1 MKKIFTAIML
11 FAFLG
16 WIGLTSFFNETNA
29 ASVYVQPTSK
39 DIKLKFEKAYV
50 LSRLAEEWFMDEAM
64 YTYFGDGYAD
74 IYKVYMSYDYLNKTK
89 AYDKL
94 IQIKREALEALKTKT
109 IWDLSQIT
117 IDRNYELPGKLKSNK
132 LTWFSKELTDDKNF
146 NFMIDGIKNDKR
158 TVANAK
164 EIGKRIG
171 VDYRL
176 VLSSILTEQVR
187 YALTERGEMKKFLQ
201 KTPMLLYLTQFSYGV
216 GWIKSF
222 TAEKIR
228 DDASAYWYG
237 DELSVHK
244 DTSWE
249 TAWKSVLIDK
259 YWQVAYPSYLVKNI
273 ITRWSK
279 AGVDISWNPG
289 VIITLYNFWNVAKKE
304 PNKNPKVWGA
314 DIAVKGKTYNFWGL
328 GEWFYWWMKIYKK
341 I

>member
-1 MKKIFTAIML
+1 ML
-11 FAFLG
+11 LAFVG
-16 WIGLTSFFNETNA
+16 WIGITAFINDTNA
-29 ASVYVQPTSK
+29 AWVYVQPTSK
-39 DIKLKFEKAYV
+39 DIKLKFEKSYV
-50 LSRLAEEWFMDEAM
+50 LSRLAEEWFLDEAM
-64 YTYFGDGYAD
+64 YTYFWDGYSD

-94 IQIKREALEALKTKT
+94 IQVKREALEALKTKT
-109 IWDLSQIT
+109 IGDLSQIT
-117 IDRNYELPGKLKSNK
+117 IDRNYELPTKLKANK
-132 LTWFSKELTDDKNF
+132 LTWFPKDLTDDKNF
-146 NFMIDGIKNDKR
+146 SFMIDWIKNDKR

-164 EIGKRIG
+164 EIGTRIG

-201 KTPMLLYLTQFSYGV
+201 KTPMLLYLTQFSYWV
-216 GWIKSF
+216 GWVKSF

-228 DDASAYWYG
+228 DDASTYWYWK
-237 DELSVHK
+237 ELSVHK
-244 DTSWE
+244 DTSGE

-259 YWQVAYPSYLVKNI
+259 YWQVAYPSYLIKNI

-279 AGVDISWNPG
+279 AGFDISWNPG

-304 PNKNPKVWGA
+304 PNKNPKVGWA
-314 DIAVKGKTYNFWGL
+314 DISVKWQTYNFWGL
-328 GEWFYWWMKIYKK
+328 GEWFFWWMKIYKK